1 MCIRDSYDG
10 TVNVIDA
17 CKSLGI
23 RKIVMSSSPSTRFHG
38 GDINGA
44 KESELTYPKRFLQ
57 AYAESKA
64 KGEEAC
70 MAACDGET
78 LLTVAVAPHQ
88 VYGPRDF
95 LFLHNFLLNAD
106 RLRVFG
112 PGTNLVSVCYVDN
125 YCHGLILGERA
136 LYPNSPCLRK
146 FYICTDGE
154 PVNLWRFIDRAITAI
169 LPSKTSLFAKFKL
182 PGWSFMYP
190 LGRLCECVGYVTGK
204 KLKLNTFSVRMLL
217 INRYFDPSESKR
229 DLGYEPIVAPEEAW
243 AKTEDWFKR
252 EWVPKYAAER

>member
-1 MCIRDSYDG
+1 MCIRDS
-10 TVNVIDA
+10 
-17 CKSLGI
+17 
-23 RKIVMSSSPSTRFHG
+23 
-38 GDINGA
+38 
-44 KESELTYPKRFLQ
+44 
-57 AYAESKA
+57 
-64 KGEEAC
+64 
-70 MAACDGET
+70 
-78 LLTVAVAPHQ
+78 Q